1 MKKLMILGGSRY
13 ALPVIKAA
21 HDLGL
26 YVITCD
32 YLPDNIAHK
41 YSDEYCNVSI
51 IEKDLVLNVAKECN
65 IDGIMSF
72 ACDPGVVTAAYVA
85 EEMGLPFQCSYKS
98 ACILQD
104 KGLFRDF
111 LAKNNFNVPHAKRY
125 TDAETPFNDLE
136 YFNWPVIVKPVD
148 SAGSKGVTKV
158 DSPDDLKKAINIAL
172 DNAHGDAFIIED
184 FLTFK
189 GYHSSADPF
198 SVDGELK
205 FVSYSDQLFDS
216 KADNPYTPSM
226 IIWPSTMEDRHM
238 SYLTSETQRLL
249 TLLGCKT
256 GIYNIETCVDI
267 NDKPYLMEVSPRG
280 GGCNISELQKLAYG
294 VDLIE
299 NEVRSAVGL
308 PLSTV
313 VQTKLNGCWC
323 EMVIHSD
330 SKETGKFVRLD
341 IDPVIK
347 NKYVKVIDLSAKP
360 GDIIHPFTGA
370 NMSLGDMFL
379 KFEDRVEL
387 ENVIGR
393 VNEWLKIVLR

>member
-1 MKKLMILGGSRY
+1 
-13 ALPVIKAA
+13 
-21 HDLGL
+21 
-26 YVITCD
+26 
-32 YLPDNIAHK
+32 
-41 YSDEYCNVSI
+41 
-51 IEKDLVLNVAKECN
+51 
-65 IDGIMSF
+65 
-72 ACDPGVVTAAYVA
+72 
-85 EEMGLPFQCSYKS
+85 
-98 ACILQD
+98 
-104 KGLFRDF
+104 
-111 LAKNNFNVPHAKRY
+111 
-125 TDAETPFNDLE
+125 
-136 YFNWPVIVKPVD
+136 
-148 SAGSKGVTKV
+148 
-158 DSPDDLKKAINIAL
+158 
-172 DNAHGDAFIIED
+172 
-184 FLTFK
+184 
-189 GYHSSADPF
+189 
-198 SVDGELK
+198 
-205 FVSYSDQLFDS
+205 
-216 KADNPYTPSM
+216 
-226 IIWPSTMEDRHM
+226 MEDRHM

-280 GGCNISELQKLAYG
+280 GGCKIAELQKLAYG

-299 NEVRSAVGL
+299 NEVRSAVVL

-387 ENVIGR
+387 ENVMNK
-393 VNEWLKIVLR
+393 VDEWLKIVLE